1 MDVANGGG
9 GLHPVHLAARGGHM
23 EIVRCLALA
32 GCKIDA
38 KSADGVTPD
47 LAAIANG
54 HGGVSDLI
62 KRLKGLVAISHMTS
76 ALGGAKKREQ

>member
-9 GLHPVHLAARGGHM
+9 GLHPIHLAARGGHI

-62 KRLKGLVAISHMTS
+62 KRLKEQDAQMTS
-76 ALGGAKKREQ
+76 ALGGAKKQME